1 MEVPMTR
8 TEERVRAR
16 RRIVVTLGL
25 VAMTSTG
32 IAAVGLGT
40 GCIFDQG
47 SYQGGGRRSG
57 APEPS
62 QSETSEEE
70 PTSTSTSQNP
80 PRDSGGSTPPSDPDP
95 LEAGL

>member
-40 GCIFDQG
+40 GCIFDSG
-47 SYQGGGRRSG
+47 GYQGGGRRSG
-57 APEPS
+57 APAPS
-62 QSETSEEE
+62 ESDTSE
-70 PTSTSTSQNP
+70 PTSTGTSTSNP
-80 PRDSGGSTPPSDPDP
+80 PKDSGGTTTPGDADP